1 MSRLSIRAYL
11 SAARR
16 HLQKCLIEKSHTSFV
31 IGNESADLDSITCA
45 LIYGYLLSER
55 PEVKRSGS
63 LVIPVTNIPAADLQL
78 RPELTALLK
87 HADIKPSELITLDDI
102 GTDSLSA
109 DKTSWT
115 LVDHNSLQGK
125 LGELY
130 RSRVIGVVDHH
141 DDEHTVS
148 EDAQPRIITKTG
160 SCQSLVINHLRDT
173 WQKISDSA
181 MTVGAAHPQNNE
193 TLVDDHA
200 YTSTWDA
207 QAAKIALGAILIDT
221 VDLKAEHKVTEHDK
235 KAFRF
240 LEAKINISRKYGKDY
255 DRDRFFTEI
264 DDAKSNLDGL
274 SLEDILRKDYK
285 QWTEGDLT
293 LGISSCVQPISYLTE
308 KGKEFQGSLK
318 AFAKSKSLDLFVI
331 MPAFKEGGNF
341 QREILLMTLSEKG
354 NAAAERFAKSGQE
367 ELELEDKESSA
378 LGKDDE
384 IKSRYFWNQKNL
396 DASRKRVG
404 PLLREAMKG

>member
-16 HLQKCLIEKSHTSFV
+16 HLQKCLEEKNHTSFV

-45 LIYGYLLSER
+45 LIYGYLLSES
-55 PEVKRSGS
+55 PEIKRSGR
-63 LVIPVTNIPAADLQL
+63 LVVPITNIPAADLQL

-87 HADIKPSELITLDDI
+87 YADIKPSELITLDDI
-102 GTDSLSA
+102 STESLPA

-115 LVDHNSLQGK
+115 LVDHNSFQGK

-130 RSRVIGVVDHH
+130 RSRVIGVIDHH
-141 DDEHTVS
+141 DDEHTVP
-148 EDAQPRIITKTG
+148 EDAQPRVISKTG

-193 TLVDDHA
+193 TLVDDQA

-221 VDLKAEHKVTEHDK
+221 VNLKAEHKVTENDK
-235 KAFRF
+235 KAVRF

-264 DDAKSNLDGL
+264 DDAKSDLEGL

-293 LGISSCVQPISYLTE
+293 LGISSCVQPISYLAS
-308 KGKEFQGSLK
+308 KQKDFQGATK
-318 AFAKSKSLDLFVI
+318 KFAQSKSLDIFVI
-331 MPAFKEGGNF
+331 MPAFKESGDF
-341 QREILLMTLSEKG
+341 RREILLMSLSG
-354 NAAAERFAKSGQE
+354 NGKEAAERFIKNGQE
-367 ELELEDKESSA
+367 ELKLEDKESVA
-378 LGKDDE
+378 LSKDSE
-384 IKSRYFWNQKNL
+384 ITTQFFWNQKNL

-404 PLLREAMKG
+404 PLLRGAMKG